1 MGKREREREERRRKK
16 GDRRKCIRKREMRK
30 GNCVKR
36 KKPST
41 GGRNEGGERL
51 RERERERVLKSW
63 RKNENL
69 IFKNPSHALIHRI
82 NFKHTNTHTHTCSSS
97 SDKSRRMFRTLDVK
111 SCENRVCMGEG

>member
-1 MGKREREREERRRKK
+1 MYKEERNEKGELCQKRETFYRRTERRGGKTERKRERERV
-16 GDRRKCIRKREMRK
+16 I
-30 GNCVKR
+30 
-36 KKPST
+36 
-41 GGRNEGGERL
+41 
-51 RERERERVLKSW
+51 KSW

-82 NFKHTNTHTHTCSSS
+82 NFKLTSTHTHTCSSS